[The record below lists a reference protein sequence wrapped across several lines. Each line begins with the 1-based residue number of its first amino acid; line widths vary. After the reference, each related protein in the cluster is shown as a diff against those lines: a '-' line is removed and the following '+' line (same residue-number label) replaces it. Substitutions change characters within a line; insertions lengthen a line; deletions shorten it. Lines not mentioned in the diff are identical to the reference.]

1 VLTGTAIAGGVIL
14 AVTLTRPANETNAYL
29 REVRDGRYATAYS
42 RLCAARR
49 HETSL
54 RSFTEQQ
61 RSRASSDGAILTFD
75 VNRSSLHGNGRASAE
90 YELVRT
96 LARQTW
102 HVDLV
107 KENGTYRLCHFELL
121 SG

>member
-49 HETSL
+49 EETSV
-54 RSFTEQQ
+54 RSFTEEQQ
-61 RSRASSDGAILTFD
+61 SRSRSDGAILTFN
-75 VNRSSLHGNGRASAE
+75 VYNSSLHGNGRASTE

-107 KENGTYRLCHFELL
+107 KEDGTYRLCHFDLL